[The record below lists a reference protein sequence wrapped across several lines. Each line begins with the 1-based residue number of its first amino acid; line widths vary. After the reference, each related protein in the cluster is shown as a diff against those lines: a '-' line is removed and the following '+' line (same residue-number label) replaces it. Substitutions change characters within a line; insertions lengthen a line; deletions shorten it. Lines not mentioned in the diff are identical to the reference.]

1 MIKKKEKRKRIYT
14 LTKVDKIYAHLS
26 ANRYH
31 RSNLRFSALLTPRV
45 PCRVALSFIKFK
57 GRSSIFINSK
67 KKERKEG
74 KKTGEIPSNLPSIYH
89 HKYRSILLTCNFYV
103 KLPKFPHRKKKKKKE
118 KNWSKTGK
126 FDGKKKKK
134 GKKKKR
140 KKI

>member
-1 MIKKKEKRKRIYT
+1 MTSVSIPLITLTRILLFSRNNPFQSFDRKGFIFSLIYFHDGGKSFKVDDKKKKKRKRIYT

-67 KKERKEG
+67 KKERG
-74 KKTGEIPSNLPSIYH
+74 K
-89 HKYRSILLTCNFYV
+89 R
-103 KLPKFPHRKKKKKKE
+103 E
-118 KNWSKTGK
+118 K
-126 FDGKKKKK
+126 
-134 GKKKKR
+134 R
-140 KKI
+140 